1 MITILYWIMLS
12 TLLLIAIIK
21 SINPVKI
28 RIILIMLRNFLFL
41 NLFLK
46 RRISW
51 FPTIFLI
58 IFTGGILMIFII
70 VSSIIPNQK
79 PIKFK
84 ISMTVLIARSIIAL
98 IEMKNTK
105 ELTTTF
111 RSLKWNMERIF
122 YIARLTSLIIL
133 YFFTFIR
140 ILSIEK
146 RSMRSII

>member
-1 MITILYWIMLS
+1 MITILYWILLS
-12 TLLLIAIIK
+12 TLLLIAILK

-28 RIILIMLRNFLFL
+28 RIILMILRNFLFL
-41 NLFLK
+41 YLFLK

-58 IFTGGILMIFII
+58 IFTGGILIIFII

-84 ISMTVLIARSIIAL
+84 VSIIIILTRTIIAL
-98 IEMKNTK
+98 IERKNTK
-105 ELTTTF
+105 ELTRVF
-111 RSLKWNMERIF
+111 RSLKWNIERIF

-133 YFFTFIR
+133 YFFTFIK

-146 RSMRSII
+146 ISMRSII